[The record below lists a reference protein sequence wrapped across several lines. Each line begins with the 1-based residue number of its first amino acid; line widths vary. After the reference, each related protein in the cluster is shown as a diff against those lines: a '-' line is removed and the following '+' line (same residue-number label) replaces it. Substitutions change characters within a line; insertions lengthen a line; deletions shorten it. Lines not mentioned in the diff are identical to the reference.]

1 MRRSITKLDRQLAI
15 YYDFT
20 DEEVDFI
27 PSTSLRAGINDG
39 IKYHMRQDTE
49 ADNGE

>member
-27 PSTSLRAGINDG
+27 PSTSPGRHHHD
-39 IKYHMRQDTE
+39 IKYRMGQGRTD
-49 ADNGE
+49 DDGC